1 MTKSKLLPA
10 ARAAV
15 HGIAIVAGVACAA
28 ALRASS
34 QASPAPPDRDY
45 LVFVGSEATDKIA
58 LVRFGPRGARIERES
73 MTGIMPADVDGPHG
87 VAVSPDGRFYYVTTA
102 HGTPYGFLWK
112 YATAND
118 SLAGKVMLGN
128 FPATLQLTPDG
139 AFAYVVNFNLHGEMV
154 PSSVSIVST
163 DEMVEVARVQT
174 CTMPHGSRINLQ
186 GTKQYSACMMDDMVV
201 EIDTRTFGVSR
212 RFSLSKE
219 PSEHAGHG
227 ARSEVRGVDTTHKPR
242 ASHHE
247 PTCSPTWVQPSADG
261 SRIFVA
267 CNKSSEIVEIDAGS
281 WTMARRIPAGPGVY
295 NLGVTRDGKRLVAT
309 NKRGQS
315 VSVIDIASGRELARI
330 PTKRPVVHGVAM
342 SPDDRYAFVSVE
354 GIGSAPGTL
363 EVIDLRSLQSV
374 AQVDLGQMAGGVDF
388 WKTESPTRYR

>member
-1 MTKSKLLPA
+1 MTKSKLVPA

-15 HGIAIVAGVACAA
+15 HAVAAVVAMACATGS
-28 ALRASS
+28 RASS
-34 QASPAPPDRDY
+34 TGTVAATPGAAATHAAPIAPDRDY

-58 LVRFGPRGARIERES
+58 LVRFGPRGARVERES

-174 CTMPHGSRINLQ
+174 CTMPHGSRINVQ

-212 RFSLSKE
+212 KMSVAKGSDQRT
-219 PSEHAGHG
+219 GH
-227 ARSEVRGVDTTHKPR
+227 
-242 ASHHE
+242 ASHAE
-247 PTCSPTWVQPSADG
+247 PTCSPTWAQPSAAG
-261 SRIFVA
+261 SRIYVA
-267 CNKSSEIVEIDAGS
+267 CNKSSDIVEIDAGS
-281 WTMARRIPAGPGVY
+281 WTVTRRIPAGPGVY
-295 NLGVTRDGKRLVAT
+295 NLGVTRDGKLLVAT

-330 PTKRPVVHGVAM
+330 ATKRPVVHGVAV
-342 SPDDRYAFVSVE
+342 SPDDRYAFISVE

-374 AQVDLGQMAGGVDF
+374 AQVDVGQMAGGVDF
-388 WKTESPTRYR
+388 WKMESPTR